1 MRKEITIVM
10 EIMVAILPITNRITT
25 RAMDRVRIKDRDKG
39 EVEEEEGRIKD
50 QISSHL
56 LTINSQLRKV
66 RRVYMYTYIY
76 MSCIHMYVYIIH
88 IHNNLIKKQDYLSIT
103 ISVSQLYKLYIFPL
117 LFFLTA
123 VAPFVRL
130 SGYASS
136 IPLTR

>member
-66 RRVYMYTYIY
+66 RRVYMYT
-76 MSCIHMYVYIIH
+76 CIHMSYIHINIYIYISFIYII
-88 IHNNLIKKQDYLSIT
+88 I
-103 ISVSQLYKLYIFPL
+103 
-117 LFFLTA
+117 
-123 VAPFVRL
+123 
-130 SGYASS
+130 
-136 IPLTR
+136 